1 MKRPLLFLFGVMIAG
16 EWLMD
21 LFGFP
26 VFRGSELYERMNGRQ
41 TAVITVYGEVRS
53 VREGRAGFSY
63 VLGDAEAVE
72 KGEQMAAGEILVY
85 AKKDVPE
92 TGSRIRTTGV
102 LSRFPAPSDP
112 GQFDTQAY
120 YLAQGVEF
128 RLKEERRE
136 ILPET
141 MERGGFGKLPPAL
154 SGGLA
159 WIKKEASDI
168 ISENAAPED
177 AGIFSA
183 MLLGEKSLME
193 EDISDLFK
201 NAGISHILAVSGLHV
216 SVIGM
221 AVLSLLKRL
230 GAPSAVQV
238 FLSAAFVGCYVL
250 LSGAGASAMRAMV
263 MFVLLILAVPL
274 KRSYDLLSAMSAAGI
289 LILARQPLML
299 WQKGFQLSFLAIFSI
314 SLITPVV
321 YEWLRY
327 VPGFLRGLAPAVS
340 IWLMTMPVQLMM
352 TGTLLPFSV
361 FTNLLVIP
369 FAGIVLVSAMA
380 GTLWG
385 MAGLPGVQLLFF
397 PGHLTVS
404 WYRAAAETALAVPG
418 AGLITGRPDPARTA
432 VYYTLLLLVFLILAR
447 RQKRKWLD
455 SPMKHTRR
463 GNLKAGAAGM
473 LKTIAMCLFFAALI
487 IPLPDRRFQ
496 IISIDVGQGD
506 CTLIRA
512 GGCDFLID
520 AGSSS
525 IEDVGRNRIL
535 PALKSLGVR
544 RLSFV
549 LLTHSDGDHIN
560 GAAALF
566 EDPFLQTDCLLLSRT
581 EAEAEELSGIIDAAE
596 KENVPVR
603 ILSAGDSAGSGAV
616 SFQCLYPDRESEDFF
631 AARDPNETSL
641 VMMLEYAGISALFTG
656 DLGEEGEKRLMEKTD
671 LPEITFLK
679 TGHHGS
685 KNSSSEAFVNTL
697 SPAIAFISC
706 SPENVYGHPS
716 PETLERLEMAGCSY
730 YCTAW
735 DGALTAVFS
744 DDHTV
749 NIYGYLQERR
759 MGDGF

>member
-26 VFRGSELYERMNGRQ
+26 VFRGSTLYERMNGRQ
-41 TAVITVYGEVRS
+41 TAVVAAYGKVRS
-53 VREGRAGFSY
+53 VREGRAGFSF
-63 VLGDAEAVE
+63 VLEEATAVE
-72 KGEQMAAGEILVY
+72 RAARMDAGNILVY
-85 AKKDVPE
+85 AKTYPPE
-92 TGSRIRTTGV
+92 TGSTVKVTGV
-102 LSRFPAPSDP
+102 LSRFPAPSNP
-112 GQFDTQAY
+112 GQFDSRGY
-120 YLAQGVEF
+120 YLAQGIEF

-136 ILPET
+136 ILSES
-141 MERGGFGKLPPAL
+141 GGTGVPVLLSAAVNRAL
-154 SGGLA
+154 SQ
-159 WIKKEASDI
+159 IRRNASGVI
-168 ISENAAPED
+168 AANASAED

-183 MLLGEKSLME
+183 MLLGDKGLME
-193 EDISDLFK
+193 EEVSDLFK

-221 AVLSLLKRL
+221 AVLALLRRFGL
-230 GAPSAVQV
+230 PPAVQV
-238 FLSAAFVGCYVL
+238 IFSAAFVGGYVL
-250 LSGAGASAMRAMV
+250 LSGAGASAVRAMI
-263 MFVLLILAVPL
+263 MFVLLIPAIPL

-289 LILARQPLML
+289 LILAGQPLML
-299 WQKGFQLSFLAIFSI
+299 WQNGFQLSFLAIFSI
-314 SLITPVV
+314 SLIMPVV

-327 VPGFLRGLAPAVS
+327 VPGFLKGIAPAVS

-352 TGTLLPFSV
+352 TGTILPLSI

-369 FAGIVLVSAMA
+369 FAGVVLISAMA

-385 MAGLPGVQLLFF
+385 MAGLPGVRLLFL

-404 WYRAAAETALAVPG
+404 WYRMTAETVLQLPG
-418 AGLITGRPDPARTA
+418 AGFITGAPDPVRTA
-432 VYYTLLLLVFLILAR
+432 VYYSLLITFFIILAR

-455 SPMKHTRR
+455 APMKHTKR

-473 LKTIAMCLFFAALI
+473 LKTIAVCLFFAALI

-496 IISIDVGQGD
+496 IVSIDVGQGD

-512 GGCDFLID
+512 DGHDFLID

-525 IEDVGRNRIL
+525 VDDVGRDRIL
-535 PALKSLGVR
+535 PALKNLGVR
-544 RLSFV
+544 RLSFL

-560 GAAALF
+560 GAEALLR
-566 EDPFLQTDCLLLSRT
+566 DPFLQTDCLLLSRT
-581 EAEAEELSGIIDAAE
+581 EAESEELSGIMAAAE
-596 KENVPVR
+596 AENVPVR
-603 ILSAGDSAGSGAV
+603 ILSAGDSVGSGEV
-616 SFQCLYPDRESEDFF
+616 HFQCLYPDKESEDYF

-641 VMMLEYAGISALFTG
+641 VMLLAYAGVTALFTG

-685 KNSSSEAFVNTL
+685 KNSSSEEFINAL

-735 DGALTAVFS
+735 DGALTAVFPK
-744 DDHTV
+744 DGTV
-749 NIYGYLQERR
+749 SLYGFLQEKREE
-759 MGDGF
+759 